1 MNLQIKTINYVL
13 FASLVVSIFG
23 LVAMYLNY
31 TQQSD
36 QIEQLRG
43 QLIEKRKSDRHFKR
57 SIVLHPLSTSTF
69 SRRLQSF

>member
-1 MNLQIKTINYVL
+1 MNLQIKTINNVL

-43 QLIEKRKSDRHFKR
+43 QLIEKENQ
-57 SIVLHPLSTSTF
+57 IVISNEALSYTPLSTSTF